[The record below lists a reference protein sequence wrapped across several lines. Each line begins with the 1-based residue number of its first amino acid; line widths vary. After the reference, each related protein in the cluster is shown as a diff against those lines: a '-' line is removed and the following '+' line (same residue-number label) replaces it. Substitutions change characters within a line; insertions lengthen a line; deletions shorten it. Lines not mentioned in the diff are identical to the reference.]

1 MGSELS
7 FAGVH
12 LRLHNPTCFNE
23 SGFGTRS
30 SLATKEICDT
40 ASQYKRIQL
49 GLPSGHGLTLSI
61 DQSYGGLEACWRSR
75 EVEIRAKLYY
85 AKIFLSLA
93 PNIPCKSLS
102 FFVLSTF
109 SLLSFHHIYAGLSSE
124 SIHCLYLGS

>member
-23 SGFGTRS
+23 SGFGARS

-40 ASQYKRIQL
+40 PSQYKRIQL

-61 DQSYGGLEACWRSR
+61 NQSYGGLEACWRSR
-75 EVEIRAKLYY
+75 EVEIRAKLY
-85 AKIFLSLA
+85 L
-93 PNIPCKSLS
+93 C
-102 FFVLSTF
+102 
-109 SLLSFHHIYAGLSSE
+109 
-124 SIHCLYLGS
+124 